1 MPESSTSISFYAA
14 PDLRSIPSLLD
25 CVRIELKAARA
36 RGRVP
41 IKLLVHSDN
50 LPALVANAREAGELN
65 ENASPARILDLPLLL
80 SDRLISAAEG
90 ARVVCEGDRTH
101 MEIMA
106 RRAAEGASTGIS
118 L

>member
-1 MPESSTSISFYAA
+1 VPESSTSISFYAA